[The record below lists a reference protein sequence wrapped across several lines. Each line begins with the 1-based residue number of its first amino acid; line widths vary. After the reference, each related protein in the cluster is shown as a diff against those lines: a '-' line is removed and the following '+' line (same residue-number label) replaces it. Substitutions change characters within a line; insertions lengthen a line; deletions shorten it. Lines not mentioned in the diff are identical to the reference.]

1 MLHVWAPPLMEV
13 LCLQCFELSNAFERH
28 TQFLIT
34 EASEGLNKAQAILK
48 KKLPALQSSV
58 QICSKAAPQMQ
69 PHTLWAKGLQMTVSY
84 MYIFTIHVQHLHYIS
99 LCGSRSVVHLFITQI
114 TEPELTNPAYTVWY
128 SRHHYSTSFSH
139 SVADYSLLLP
149 WIVFFLASQ
158 KF

>member
-1 MLHVWAPPLMEV
+1 MLHRLIRHSCTYATCMSPTLNGSFA
-13 LCLQCFELSNAFERH
+13 LQCFELSNAFERH

-48 KKLPALQSSV
+48 KKLPALQSSI

-99 LCGSRSVVHLFITQI
+99 LCGSRSAVHLFITQV
-114 TEPELTNPAYTVWY
+114 TKPELCNRP
-128 SRHHYSTSFSH
+128 
-139 SVADYSLLLP
+139 SLHCLILQAPLFHPLLP
-149 WIVFFLASQ
+149 LSCWL
-158 KF
+158 